1 MNVLVTGATGF
12 LGANV
17 IRHLLARG
25 DSVRCTVRD
34 TSPGLCLAGL
44 DVGRVR
50 VPLSDTEGLAKA
62 LDGVEGIFHVAGT
75 WDPSP
80 TGRAR
85 MHAVHVEATRSLC
98 EAALVAGVRRLVF
111 CSSSVTVGF
120 GSRLAP
126 GDEATPLGDL
136 DGVYGVNTPLRWYH
150 DTKREAEA
158 LVGSFVARGLET
170 VVVNPDYVVGAWD
183 LKPTSG
189 GLIVAMAKRP
199 VPFYPP
205 GGKCF
210 VDADDCAA
218 GHLAA
223 MDKGVPGQR
232 YLLGNHNLSYL
243 EFMTVVAEQVGRK
256 PPRIAVPRGALAAAG
271 ALGGRLRRIAPGLDP
286 QVLTSMGVDRYR
298 DGSRAR
304 KELGVPVTPIDV
316 SVAKALRWF
325 REHGYCP

>member
-1 MNVLVTGATGF
+1 VTF
-12 LGANV
+12 
-17 IRHLLARG
+17 
-25 DSVRCTVRD
+25 
-34 TSPGLCLAGL
+34 
-44 DVGRVR
+44 
-50 VPLSDTEGLAKA
+50 SDAEGLVKA
-62 LDGVEGIFHVAGT
+62 LNGVEGIFHVAGT
-75 WDPSP
+75 WDPGP
-80 TGRAR
+80 KGRAQ
-85 MHAVHVEATRSLC
+85 MHAVHVQATHALC
-98 EAALVAGVRRLVF
+98 EAALAAGVRRLVL

-120 GSRLAP
+120 GSRSAP
-126 GDEATPLGDL
+126 GNEATPLGDL
-136 DGVYGVNTPLRWYH
+136 DGVYGVNSPLRWYH
-150 DTKREAEA
+150 DTKQEAET
-158 LVGSFVARGLET
+158 LVGSFVERGLET

-199 VPFYPP
+199 LPFYPP

-210 VDADDCAA
+210 VDADDCAK

-232 YLLGNHNLSYL
+232 YLLGNQNLSYL

-256 PPRIAVPRGALAAAG
+256 PPRIEVPRRALAAAG

-304 KELGVPVTPIDV
+304 QELGLPMTPIDV
-316 SVAKALRWF
+316 SVSKALRWF

>member
-1 MNVLVTGATGF
+1 MRVLVTGATGF

-44 DVGRVR
+44 DVDRVW
-50 VPLSDTEGLAKA
+50 VSLSDADGLAKA
-62 LDGVEGIFHVAGT
+62 LDGVEGIYHVAGT
-75 WDPSP
+75 WDPGP
-80 TGRAR
+80 NGRDR
-85 MHAVHVEATRSLC
+85 MHAVHVEATRALC

-126 GDEATPLGDL
+126 GNEETPLGDL
-136 DGVYGVNTPLRWYH
+136 DSVYGVNTPLRWYH
-150 DTKREAEA
+150 DTKLEAEA
-158 LVGSFVARGLET
+158 LVGSFVERGLET

-189 GLIVAMAKRP
+189 GLIVAMARHP

-223 MDKGVPGQR
+223 MDKGEPGTR

-243 EFMTVVAEQVGRK
+243 EFMAVVAEQVGRK
-256 PPRIAVPRGALAAAG
+256 PPSIAVPRGALAAAG
-271 ALGGRLRRIAPGLDP
+271 VLGGRLRRLAPGLDP
-286 QVLTSMGVDRYR
+286 QVLRSMGAERYR
-298 DGSRAR
+298 DGSRAQ
-304 KELGVPVTPIDV
+304 KELGVPVTPIEASV
-316 SVAKALRWF
+316 SKALHWF
-325 REHGYCP
+325 REHGYC